1 MMPFIRITCPEGAF
15 TADQKEKLAASLAY
29 GVMAQE
35 LDPVTENSIAA
46 APVVFDEID
55 IRNCFPGGRPLAQ
68 HPDRTFWIVEA
79 LVAAAFFDQA
89 RRDALQTAVARAF
102 VEVLGDDG
110 SEVVRGGLRISP
122 AYLLRLYTVIVEIPE
137 GSWGAG
143 GRTIEIDQI
152 GQILGADEGRE
163 RLAEAQE
170 NAAKLK
176 AARVS

>member
-1 MMPFIRITCPEGAF
+1 
-15 TADQKEKLAASLAY
+15 
-29 GVMAQE
+29 
-35 LDPVTENSIAA
+35 
-46 APVVFDEID
+46 
-55 IRNCFPGGRPLAQ
+55 
-68 HPDRTFWIVEA
+68 
-79 LVAAAFFDQA
+79 LVAAAFFNQA
-89 RRDALQTAVARAF
+89 RRDALQTAVGKAF

-110 SEVVRGGLRISP
+110 SEVRREGLRISP

-152 GQILGADEGRE
+152 SQILGGAEGKE